1 MRDRRRFGGVERNS
15 AAQDGGE
22 AACLHADASQAEG
35 ALDAADVPETGIH
48 LDQVFEARLYH
59 QIQDHILVVLP
70 QAGVDD
76 AAHLDPAEV
85 DPGSDADRAQRIGG
99 QVQGPPLGLIAGGRA
114 VQSIELILQR
124 VVVTARLQVDVV
136 AGDQGI

>member
-1 MRDRRRFGGVERNS
+1 M
-15 AAQDGGE
+15 
-22 AACLHADASQAEG
+22 
-35 ALDAADVPETGIH
+35 
-48 LDQVFEARLYH
+48 FEARLYH

-124 VVVTARLQVDVV
+124 VVVTAGLQVDVV